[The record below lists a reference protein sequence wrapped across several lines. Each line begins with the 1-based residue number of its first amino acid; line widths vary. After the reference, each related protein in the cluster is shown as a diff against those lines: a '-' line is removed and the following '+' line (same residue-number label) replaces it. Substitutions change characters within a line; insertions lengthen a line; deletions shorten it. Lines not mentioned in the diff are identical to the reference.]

1 MSGRFNIIKQF
12 LKSSTKP
19 KTISSVKPNVGNL
32 KKNKETMDKLIKTTD
47 KYVLAADKKGFKDL
61 ARDLR
66 KTGSKSLQKPE
77 KILRTDKATG
87 GRVGRKFGS
96 PKSGEK
102 VPSKLKGLKTNK
114 KISGSYL
121 IKDPKP
127 IIKKAT
133 DPDVIKLD
141 KQIKIAKNVGIG
153 TAGAIAGA
161 GVYGKAKKAF
171 KKDDKEK

>member
-19 KTISSVKPNVGNL
+19 KTISSVNPNVGNL

-77 KILRTDKATG
+77 NILTNKSTG
-87 GRVGRKFGS
+87 PRIKRKFGS

-102 VPSKLKGLKTNK
+102 VPSKLKGFAKLPEKVQEKINK
-114 KISGSYL
+114 KL
-121 IKDPKP
+121 
-127 IIKKAT
+127 
-133 DPDVIKLD
+133 
-141 KQIKIAKNVGIG
+141 
-153 TAGAIAGA
+153 
-161 GVYGKAKKAF
+161 AKKV
-171 KKDDKEK
+171 